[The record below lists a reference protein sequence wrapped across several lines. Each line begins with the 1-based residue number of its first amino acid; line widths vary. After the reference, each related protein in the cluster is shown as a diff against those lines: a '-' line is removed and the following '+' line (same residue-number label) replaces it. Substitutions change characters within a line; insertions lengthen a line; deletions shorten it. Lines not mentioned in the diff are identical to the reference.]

1 MCSSYSHLSGD
12 LFKKDAN
19 LLYDHFLYL
28 RREEP
33 CQVLVERFYRLF
45 IEGVEYPD
53 RAIAAARDR
62 IITADS
68 RWAVHE
74 FLNILNRCCYI
85 LVNHW
90 WLQSDFKSDLK
101 QATIDLIDL
110 FTSPAVKPSTTLA
123 TRQLRDLVKQFANS
137 PQYEALQRRAKVA
150 GGTGGIALKESQRDD
165 QEEPIGNLIHRYP
178 FLYGHYLQTDEDSS
192 EVAQHAV
199 KRLQAQRE
207 SKFEHDLLWYATN
220 SNLQKTHHAYRSVE
234 NPTLLN
240 FDQLE
245 VAIRQFSGKAEG
257 SHSYRDLAFSF
268 LREAGQVKSY
278 QALKWELQDYL
289 TASIKHSANP
299 KYGNHR
305 FNDWLHEQLGNTFPQ
320 SDHLKPNGVLLVKT
334 CGQLLDSFVN
344 PSHAGNHGMF
354 VDLIGNL
361 GATFTVGFLL
371 KLVLLCRRVRANLE
385 AIKSHVNKRFA
396 MMFQHY
402 ETRSRSEIAWLI
414 ECLDNVMIAFTIH
427 FGQAG
432 VHKWAHLL

>member
-12 LFKKDAN
+12 LFKKDAD
-19 LLYDHFLYL
+19 LLYDHLLYL
-28 RREEP
+28 RREESP
-33 CQVLVERFYRLF
+33 SVLVERFYRLF
-45 IEGVEYPD
+45 IDGVGYPD

-62 IITADS
+62 IVTADS

-90 WLQSDFKSDLK
+90 WLQSEFKPDLK
-101 QATIDLIDL
+101 QATIDLIKL
-110 FTSPAVKPSTTLA
+110 FEVKATQPSNTLA
-123 TRQLRDLVKQFANS
+123 TRQLRDLVQQFANS
-137 PQYEALQRRAKVA
+137 PQYETLQRRAKVA
-150 GGTGGIALKESQRDD
+150 GNSGIAEVIKKEVPG
-165 QEEPIGNLIHRYP
+165 EPLGNLIHRYP
-178 FLYGHYLQTDEDSS
+178 FLYGHYLQTDDDSS
-192 EVAQHAV
+192 EIGDHAIQ
-199 KRLQAQRE
+199 RLQAQRE
-207 SKFEHDLLWYATN
+207 LKFEHDLLWYTN
-220 SNLQKTHHAYRSVE
+220 NLNLQKANHAHRSAE
-234 NPTLLN
+234 NPTLLSS
-240 FDQLE
+240 DQL
-245 VAIRQFSGKAEG
+245 VGAIRQFAGKAEG
-257 SHSYRDLAFSF
+257 SHSYRDLAFGF
-268 LREAGQVKSY
+268 LREVGQVKSY

-305 FNDWLHEQLGNTFPQ
+305 FNDWLHEQLGNTLPQ
-320 SDHLKPNGVLLVKT
+320 NDHLKPNGVLLVKT

-344 PSHAGNHGMF
+344 PSHPSNHGMF

-385 AIKSHVNKRFA
+385 AIKTHVNKRFA
-396 MMFQHY
+396 MMFKHY
-402 ETRSRSEIAWLI
+402 ETRSRTEIAWLI

-432 VHKWAHLL
+432 VHKWAHLA